1 MASLSRGQRRVQRAL
16 EVAPGALTWTIL
28 IAPLV
33 ASFIFAPYIAF
44 AIFLMDIYW
53 VIRTATVVLG
63 IRRTY
68 RQMKRAM
75 LEDWGQRCLS
85 LAASP
90 DIPVPRRIVHPAP
103 IPPYTTPNAC
113 RTEPVRAI

>member
-1 MASLSRGQRRVQRAL
+1 ASLSSGQRRVQRSL

-33 ASFIFAPYIAF
+33 ASFIFAPFIAF
-44 AIFLMDIYW
+44 AIFLIDIYW
-53 VIRTATVVLG
+53 FIRTATVVLG

-75 LEDWGQRCLS
+75 LEDWWQRCLS

-90 DIPVPRRIVHPAP
+90 DIIDPRRIVHAVLVAAYPDPCATLHEADRP
-103 IPPYTTPNAC
+103 C
-113 RTEPVRAI
+113 